1 MAAISFESTLAQF
14 VDDLKGTFPE
24 FSDALAH
31 AAALPDI
38 KDRFVGTW
46 RAHTADVAAQDA
58 SIFDVAGGIE
68 IVPGVVMTLRLWNE
82 LSDST
87 HAAIWKYISSL
98 LLLAAA
104 SSTKDDTGSLW
115 DLSGFNADMETM
127 MKMLSGG
134 GGGGTD
140 GGEDSADTTG
150 LGGDSMKDI
159 FAKLS
164 SMAAMFGGLGG
175 IGSAAAGAG
184 AGAGLKPEDLSGAGA
199 KFKIPDRLFRGH
211 IARIAE
217 ELVKEFK
224 PEDFGIS
231 PDMLESD
238 DPARV
243 FNYLQ
248 EVFTKKPELMMSA
261 AQKIARKIQGKFQRG
276 EIKRDEIIREAEEL
290 MKEFSENTA
299 FSELFGSL
307 GEMLKGSEKES
318 GNEGST
324 RRREVQERLRR
335 KAAEKAVQKA
345 AAAAGGAGAGS
356 ANVIV
361 HDHEAERRAA
371 AAAASLLLEEDTAIA
386 KRGAAKGGNS
396 RGGKK

>member
-1 MAAISFESTLAQF
+1 MKPTLDFIQMAATPTFDSTYAQF

-24 FSDALAH
+24 FSDALTH
-31 AAALPDI
+31 AATLPER
-38 KDRFVGTW
+38 KTRFVDVWKT
-46 RAHTADVAAQDA
+46 HTSDVAACNA
-58 SIFDVAGGIE
+58 AVFDGAGIE
-68 IVPGVVMTLRLWNE
+68 IIPGFVMTRKLWNE
-82 LSDST
+82 LSEST
-87 HAAIWKYISSL
+87 HAVIWKYISSL

-104 SSTKDDTGSLW
+104 SSSKDDDGGLW
-115 DLSGFNADMETM
+115 DLSGFNADMENM
-127 MKMLSGG
+127 MKMLN
-134 GGGGTD
+134 
-140 GGEDSADTTG
+140 GEAGDESAGG
-150 LGGDSMKDI
+150 LGESMKDI
-159 FAKLS
+159 FSKLS
-164 SMAAMFGGLGG
+164 SMASMFGGLGG
-175 IGSAAAGAG
+175 A
-184 AGAGLKPEDLSGAGA
+184 AGLKAEDLSGAA
-199 KFKIPDRLFRGH
+199 SKFKIPERLFKGH

-231 PDMLESD
+231 PEMLESD

-261 AQKIARKIQGKFQRG
+261 AQKIAKKIQAKFQRG
-276 EIKRDEIIREAEEL
+276 EIKRDDIIREAEEL

-318 GNEGST
+318 GNEGSA

-335 KAAEKAVQKA
+335 KAAEKEAKKA
-345 AAAAGGAGAGS
+345 SSTGGT
-356 ANVIV
+356 NVLATN
-361 HDHEAERRAA
+361 EADLRAA
-371 AAAASLLLEEDTAIA
+371 AAAAALLLEEETA
-386 KRGAAKGGNS
+386 RGAKSGGTK

>member
-1 MAAISFESTLAQF
+1 MKPTLDFIQMAAAPTFESTYAQF

-24 FSDALAH
+24 FSDALTH
-31 AAALPDI
+31 AATLPER
-38 KDRFVGTW
+38 KTRFVQIWKT
-46 RAHTADVAAQDA
+46 HTSDVAACNA
-58 SIFDVAGGIE
+58 VVFDGAGIE
-68 IVPGVVMTLRLWNE
+68 IIPGFVMTRKLWNE
-82 LSDST
+82 LSEST
-87 HAAIWKYISSL
+87 HAVIWKYISSL

-104 SSTKDDTGSLW
+104 SSSKDDEGGLW
-115 DLSGFNADMETM
+115 DLSGFNADMENM
-127 MKMLSGG
+127 MKMLSES
-134 GGGGTD
+134 
-140 GGEDSADTTG
+140 GGEAGVDTAG
-150 LGGDSMKDI
+150 LGESMKDI
-159 FAKLS
+159 FSKLS
-164 SMAAMFGGLGG
+164 SMASMFGGLGG
-175 IGSAAAGAG
+175 AA
-184 AGAGLKPEDLSGAGA
+184 AGLKPEDLSGAA
-199 KFKIPDRLFRGH
+199 SKFKIPERLFKGH

-231 PDMLESD
+231 PEMLESD

-261 AQKIARKIQGKFQRG
+261 AQKIAKKIQAKFQRG
-276 EIKRDEIIREAEEL
+276 EIKREDIIREAEEL

-318 GNEGST
+318 GNEGSA

-335 KAAEKAVQKA
+335 KAAEKEAKKAVST
-345 AAAAGGAGAGS
+345 GGT
-356 ANVIV
+356 NVIATN
-361 HDHEAERRAA
+361 EAELSAA
-371 AAAASLLLEEDTAIA
+371 AAAAALLMEEETTRGTKGA
-386 KRGAAKGGNS
+386 K